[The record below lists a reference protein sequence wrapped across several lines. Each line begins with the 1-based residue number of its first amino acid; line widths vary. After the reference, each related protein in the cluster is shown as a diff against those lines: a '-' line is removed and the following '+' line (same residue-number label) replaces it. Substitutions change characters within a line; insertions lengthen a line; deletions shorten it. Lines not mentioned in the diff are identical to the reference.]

1 MKKLC
6 IFAII
11 FASTFTLR
19 ACKSEQCVVTL
30 NRENSYYGD
39 YEIDQGNVNLWYYF
53 ELNNSTQYNQNVK
66 ITISLPEDKKGG
78 LISEENLAQNIVVE
92 PGIAVYKVIFTSSFS
107 GTKEKQNRLLPDQI
121 RVEII
126 P

>member
-1 MKKLC
+1 M
-6 IFAII
+6 
-11 FASTFTLR
+11 
-19 ACKSEQCVVTL
+19 Q
-30 NRENSYYGD
+30 
-39 YEIDQGNVNLWYYF
+39 IDFYVNLWYYF

-92 PGIAVYKVIFTSSFS
+92 PGIAVYKVIFTSSFA